1 MKKTKPQTRSLIL
14 TAGIGGLVLVYAFLV
29 FLPTSRAIAKMRSEL
44 DEKRK
49 FIIVTQKEYTSI
61 GAIQTELE
69 KTNDWVAAWKQNSPK
84 RNNLG
89 SFFRRVAEISRES
102 GTQVKRI
109 TPEELEELKSL
120 SRHPVRLVIAGRF
133 DELFAFVAALEEMP
147 FTVWIDRL
155 QLQATSEA
163 SEQLTCELSLTVF
176 TDNQDISD

>member
-1 MKKTKPQTRSLIL
+1 M
-14 TAGIGGLVLVYAFLV
+14 LVYAFFV
-29 FLPTSRAIAKMRSEL
+29 FLPTSRAIARMRSEL

-49 FIIVTQKEYTSI
+49 FIVASQKDYTSI
-61 GAIQTELE
+61 GGLQQDLNVTR
-69 KTNDWVAAWKQNSPK
+69 DWVAAWKQDSPK

-102 GTQVKRI
+102 GTQVERI
-109 TPEELEELKSL
+109 TPDRFEELKSL

-133 DELFAFVAALEEMP
+133 DELFAFVAALEQMP

-155 QLQATSEA
+155 HLQSLSEA
-163 SEQLTCELSLTVF
+163 REKLTCELSLTVF